1 MELDFQTETFPGR
14 ENQGERNLELPTLA
28 YAHTQVAQRCQHQM
42 HMREMSVCIVYNN
55 C

>member
-1 MELDFQTETFPGR
+1 MELDFQTETPGR
-14 ENQGERNLELPTLA
+14 AKFETPIATLA
-28 YAHTQVAQRCQHQM
+28 YAHTQVAQRCQYQM